1 MMTEAEPGRRSWTF
15 RRFLLDVAIMAFA
28 VLGMISPRNPIIATL
43 AFSAICYFAARFW
56 LAVGPNLMARLFP
69 GTPDPDLEDGD
80 PDEGAHWPD
89 DIRE

>member
-1 MMTEAEPGRRSWTF
+1 MTDADLGRRTWTI

-28 VLGMISPRNPIIATL
+28 VLGVISPQNPIIATL

-69 GTPDPDLEDGD
+69 GTPDPDREDDD
-80 PDEGAHWPD
+80 PDEEIVWRDEPW
-89 DIRE
+89 E